1 MNLAGM
7 TESGEQRSDES
18 TDPAIAETLLAK
30 PADVDFEEFY
40 RLGKRLGL
48 KKETVDLAL
57 LIGKK
62 PRTMLGA
69 RQILMHEQDFLRA
82 YEFMASYQFGRGNL
96 DGAYD
101 AQLGLINQIAS
112 LSHYNPA
119 FRLDAADVETANSL
133 RQDIG
138 FLQEVDLAVRTR
150 TLTWPLVHAVEDF
163 YQAKGHDQDISH
175 YTVLLELRREFRRK
189 IDELM
194 VKVKIAIFPLAS
206 SRRNQQTG
214 EPGREQDPSQSEPSV
229 DVGSLAL
236 GAVAGTR
243 PPAESKPE

>member
-1 MNLAGM
+1 MA
-7 TESGEQRSDES
+7 EASEERPEEASDP
-18 TDPAIAETLLAK
+18 TVAETVLAK

-119 FRLDAADVETANSL
+119 FRLDPVEVESANSL

-138 FLQEVDLAVRTR
+138 FLQEVDLAVRTSA
-150 TLTWPLVHAVEDF
+150 LTWPLAHAVKDF
-163 YQAKGHDQDISH
+163 YNTKGHDQGISP
-175 YTVLLELRREFRRK
+175 YTLLLELRREYRRK
-189 IDELM
+189 IDWLM

-214 EPGREQDPSQSEPSV
+214 EPARDQDPSQSEPSV